1 MTVTITKPSFNLRDA
16 LVSLKRKIGIKGA
29 ELMAAETADDVYRVI
44 NPAGF
49 KNLLINGDMRVAQRG
64 TSSTTDNNYATVDRW
79 FKYSGGDTTTW
90 GQAEDAVHGK
100 YAYWSANTSGYGNL
114 RQRIE
119 GIHVPSGGLPMV
131 FSCWMRVS
139 AGSAPFRIEIWNLTD
154 NTDILSNMNVTTITT
169 SWQQVVVPFTLPA
182 SANNDV
188 FHIMVGSNSA
198 PSQVVFNMTKCQLER
213 GTVATPFEHRL
224 YGTELALCQRYLT
237 VFGTPANNQY
247 VHLGIATL
255 YTATAINLAVAL
267 PVSMRTTPSLT
278 TVLNGSSVWL
288 QTYIGAS
295 GINSNAIVA
304 TGEYLSV
311 GSNTIRLY
319 CTGAYSGGTVG
330 QSAWCQVMNGAQ
342 LQFLSEL

>member
-1 MTVTITKPSFNLRDA
+1 
-16 LVSLKRKIGIKGA
+16 
-29 ELMAAETADDVYRVI
+29 MAAETADDVYRVI

-139 AGSAPFRIEIWNLTD
+139 AGSAPLRIEIWNLTD

-213 GTVATPFEHRL
+213 GTVATPFEHRP
-224 YGTELALCQRYLT
+224 YGTELALCQRYCQQFTSPGQVYFLT
-237 VFGTPANNQY
+237 GHVWSTTLCQY
-247 VHLGIATL
+247 TF
-255 YTATAINLAVAL
+255 L
-267 PVSMRTTPSLT
+267 PKVQMRTHPTL
-278 TVLNGSSVWL
+278 
-288 QTYIGAS
+288 
-295 GINSNAIVA
+295 
-304 TGEYLSV
+304 E
-311 GSNTIRLY
+311 
-319 CTGAYSGGTVG
+319 SGGTIANLSG
-330 QSAWCQVMNGAQ
+330 QSAVNLSGISLDGAGLFAEGQQVKINATMSSSSFTSGYSCALLLNSSGAYIR
-342 LQFLSEL
+342 FNAEL